1 MKMKHFNAI
10 AASVLALVVGVAS
23 SGAALAETTQLR
35 MQVIFGAETDTGKL
49 INGFVDD
56 VEIMSNGEIDI
67 EMFYG
72 AAVTKGPE
80 AFDAAVAGV
89 LDCDMSTG
97 GYQTGKNPAFQFV
110 GDIMGGY
117 NDPFEQ
123 LSWLY
128 YGDGFGAANNLYH
141 KYDMH
146 LVGWYIHGME
156 SLGSTRPLRN
166 PDDLKGWKFRLPGGM
181 GHDIFRQFGAEPV
194 AMSFGEAVSALQSG
208 AVEGA
213 DASNISTNANI
224 GLYDTAKHTNYPGF
238 HSMPSDHLACNKAKW
253 DAMPE
258 HHRRIIETAM
268 QKLALQ
274 AAMATRVKNAEDAAK
289 LPVTKDLNIYDWS
302 VEDRAKFR
310 AAAQQAWQKWA
321 EKTPEAKELVDSH
334 VRFMQK
340 LGLLK

>member
-1 MKMKHFNAI
+1 MKLKHFAVS
-10 AASVLALVVGVAS
+10 ALALAAGFAPI
-23 SGAALAETTQLR
+23 GNALAQTTQLR
-35 MQVIFGAETDTGKL
+35 MQVIFGADTDTGKL
-49 INGFVDD
+49 IARFVDD
-56 VEIMSNGEIDI
+56 VETMSDGEIDV

-72 AAVTKGPE
+72 ASVAKGPE
-80 AFDAAVAGV
+80 AFDAAVSGV

-97 GYQTGKNPAFQFV
+97 GYQTGKNPGFQFV

-128 YGDGFGAANNLYH
+128 FGGGLQDANKLYH

-274 AAMATRVKNAEDAAK
+274 AAMTTRVKNAEDAAT
-289 LPVTKDLNIYDWS
+289 LPAEKGLNIYDWS
-302 VEDRAKFR
+302 AKDRATFR
-310 AAAQQAWQKWA
+310 NAAQQAWQQWA
-321 EKTPEAKELVDSH
+321 EKSPEAKTLVESH
-334 VRFMQK
+334 VRFMKK

>member
-1 MKMKHFNAI
+1 MKNWKTLLGLGLTA
-10 AASVLALVVGVAS
+10 LAL
-23 SGAALAETTQLR
+23 SGPAAAADTNLR
-35 MQVIFGAETDTGKL
+35 IQVIFGADTDTGKL
-49 INGFVDD
+49 IASFVDD
-56 VEIMSNGEIDI
+56 VETMSGGDINID
-67 EMFYG
+67 MQYG
-72 AAVTKGPE
+72 AAVVKGPE
-80 AFDAAVAGV
+80 AFDAAVSGV

-97 GYQTGKNPAFQFV
+97 GYQTGKNPGFQFV

-117 NDPFEQ
+117 SDPFEQ

-128 YGDGFGAANNLYH
+128 FGDGFDAANRLYH

-156 SLGSTRPLRN
+156 SLGSTRPLRG

-181 GHDIFRQFGAEPV
+181 GHDIFREFGAEPV

-253 DAMPE
+253 DALPDG
-258 HHRRIIETAM
+258 HRRIIEVAM

-274 AAMATRVKNAEDAAK
+274 AAMTTRVKNAEDAAT
-289 LPVTKDLNIYDWS
+289 LPASKGLNIYDWS
-302 VEDRAKFR
+302 AEDRAKFR
-310 AAAQQAWQKWA
+310 QAAQKAWQNWA
-321 EKTPEAKELVDSH
+321 DKSPEAKTLVDSH
-334 VRFMQK
+334 VRFMKK